1 MADWSILK
9 ENGNVKNNWKDNT
22 LTLKKNFTEAL
33 IEEVVFLNGNAF
45 MNTFTKIDRLLS
57 LSFFYGFIA
66 FSAHLWIPVMT
77 NEAEVGTYTIQ

>member
-1 MADWSILK
+1 
-9 ENGNVKNNWKDNT
+9 
-22 LTLKKNFTEAL
+22 
-33 IEEVVFLNGNAF
+33 

-77 NEAEVGTYTIQ
+77 NEAEVGTYTIYSSKLLRGNGSMMVENSAK